1 MSSSVFSPTSSSVV
15 APTLLSDLSLQTET
29 EQRNA
34 EMVIAAAR
42 ALRQELRQDQDAA
55 DDRGIYS
62 AGIHRKMLEKGLYD
76 ITTPRAYGGLQ
87 LPLPVLM
94 AVIVEIATGNP
105 GSGWSFALAAQHT
118 TTVAAHWPEEVQR
131 EALAGGSFLAPHQFA
146 RPGDVRAVDG
156 GYMIDG
162 DYPFSSGSPYSTHVM
177 ISAPVRDAEP
187 GDPAA
192 PDYVTL
198 LIPREGYNVLD
209 DWRGSFGMKASGSN
223 TVRFAKRF
231 VPGAWVIAG
240 IGDDVTTIPGGVTLH
255 NDGLYFGRL
264 EAYHPVGLAAVAV
277 GAARAAIEEFT
288 TVVKSGSDK
297 LSGSAKSDD
306 PAFQYTLGL
315 ASARADAAEALVY
328 AAVDAYTAVGRR
340 HLATGVSHTR
350 TELTRIAGL
359 GTSAMSLAE
368 SAVDSVFEHIGTL
381 RVVDGTRVQ
390 RYFRDVSTLRTHGR
404 FHPYTVAV
412 AHGVAMLSAP

>member
-1 MSSSVFSPTSSSVV
+1 MKSPVYV
-15 APTLLSDLSLQTET
+15 PTLLSDLSLQTEADR
-29 EQRNA
+29 RNA
-34 EMVIAAAR
+34 ELVITAAR
-42 ALRQELRQDQDAA
+42 ELRQDLREDQTAA
-55 DDRGIYS
+55 DSRGIYS
-62 AGIHRKMLEKGLYD
+62 AGIHQKMLESRLYD
-76 ITTPRAYGGLQ
+76 ITTPRTYGGLQ

-94 AVIVEIATGNP
+94 AVIVEIAAGNP

-131 EALAGGSFLAPHQFA
+131 EVLSRGSFLAPHQFA

-156 GYMIDG
+156 GYVIDG

-177 ISAPVRDAEP
+177 ISSPVRDA
-187 GDPAA
+187 DPAA

-198 LIPREGYNVLD
+198 LIAREGYEVLD

-223 TVRFAKRF
+223 TVRFTKRF
-231 VPGAWVIAG
+231 VPADWVIAG

-277 GAARAAIEEFT
+277 GAARAGIEEFT
-288 TVVKSGSDK
+288 AVVKSGTDK
-297 LSGSAKSDD
+297 LRGSAKSDD
-306 PAFQYTLGL
+306 PAFQHTLGV

-328 AAVDAYTAVGRR
+328 AAVDAYTAAGRR
-340 HLATGVSHTR
+340 QLTTGVAVTKM
-350 TELTRIAGL
+350 ELTQIAGL
-359 GTSAMSLAE
+359 GTSAMRLAE
-368 SAVDSVFEHIGTL
+368 TAVDAVFEHIGTL

-404 FHPYTVAV
+404 FHPFAVAV
-412 AHGVAMLSAP
+412 AHGGALLSTASE